1 VSLNSI
7 LPLLEFDLK
16 DAFAAPRHLPQGDR
30 GKRLAQPLAWVRE
43 AQSQKADR
51 METFAGKIAVVT
63 GGGSGMGRELVRQ
76 LAAEGASVAMCD
88 VSRQTMEETRALCVQ
103 DGPKPGVR
111 ITCHV
116 VDVSDEDQVA
126 RFRSEVAAEQQT
138 EKVHLLFN
146 NAGIGAGGSL
156 FTDSRANWEKTF
168 NVCWF
173 GVYYMTRA
181 FLPML
186 VKAEEGH
193 ITNTSSVNG
202 FFASIG
208 PNSPHTAYSAAKFA
222 VKGFTEAL
230 ITDLRVNAPHIKCSV
245 VMPGHIGTNIVA
257 NSRMV
262 LAGRDTPRLSD
273 LEVRRTRSRMRQQ
286 RVDDSAISDDD
297 IRARIQRQAQ
307 NFHDSAPV
315 TAAEAATIILD
326 AVKAGR
332 WRVLVGDDAHRL
344 DERVRADPEHAYDPD
359 FGAFD
364 TASEISASAPRFT

>member
-1 VSLNSI
+1 MKS
-7 LPLLEFDLK
+7 
-16 DAFAAPRHLPQGDR
+16 
-30 GKRLAQPLAWVRE
+30 
-43 AQSQKADR
+43 
-51 METFAGKIAVVT
+51 FAGKIAVVT

-88 VSRQTMEETRALCVQ
+88 VSRQTMDETRALCIE
-103 DGPKPGVR
+103 DGLKPGVR
-111 ITCHV
+111 ISCHV

-126 RFRSEVAAEQQT
+126 RFRNEVASEHQT

-286 RVDDSAISDDD
+286 GVDDSAISDDD
-297 IRARIQRQAQ
+297 IRERIHRQAQ
-307 NFHDSAPV
+307 NFHDRAPV
-315 TAAEAATIILD
+315 TAAEAAKIILD
-326 AVKAGR
+326 AVKAER
-332 WRVLVGDDAHRL
+332 WRVLVGEDAHKL
-344 DERVRADPEHAYDPD
+344 DARVRADPEHAYDPD

>member
-1 VSLNSI
+1 MKS
-7 LPLLEFDLK
+7 
-16 DAFAAPRHLPQGDR
+16 
-30 GKRLAQPLAWVRE
+30 
-43 AQSQKADR
+43 
-51 METFAGKIAVVT
+51 FAGKIAVVT

-88 VSRQTMEETRALCVQ
+88 VSRHSMEETRALCEA
-103 DGPKPGVR
+103 DGLRPGVR

-126 RFRSEVAAEQQT
+126 RFREEVAADHAT
-138 EKVHLLFN
+138 EAVHLLFN

-173 GVYYMTRA
+173 GVYFMTRG

-186 VKAEEGH
+186 VKADEGH

-202 FFASIG
+202 FYASLG

-230 ITDLRVNAPHIKCSV
+230 ITDLSVNAPHIKCSV

-286 RVDDSAISDDD
+286 GVDDAPLSDDD
-297 IRARIQRQAQ
+297 IRDRIQRQAQ
-307 NFHDSAPV
+307 NFHDRAPTSA
-315 TAAEAATIILD
+315 AAAAKIILD
-326 AVKAGR
+326 AVKAER
-332 WRVLVGDDAHRL
+332 WRVLVGDDARRL
-344 DERVRADPEHAYDPD
+344 DEKVRADPERAYDPD
-359 FGAFD
+359 FEANIAPSGL
-364 TASEISASAPRFT
+364 SASAPRFK

>member
-1 VSLNSI
+1 MKS
-7 LPLLEFDLK
+7 
-16 DAFAAPRHLPQGDR
+16 
-30 GKRLAQPLAWVRE
+30 
-43 AQSQKADR
+43 
-51 METFAGKIAVVT
+51 FAGRIAVVT

-88 VSRQTMEETRALCVQ
+88 VSRQAMDETRALCTQ
-103 DGPKPGVR
+103 DGLAPGVA

-116 VDVSDEDQVA
+116 VDVSDEAQVG
-126 RFRSEVAAEQQT
+126 RFREEVAADHAT
-138 EKVHLLFN
+138 DRVHLLFN

-173 GVYYMTRA
+173 GVYFMTRA

-186 VKAEEGH
+186 VKADEGH

-202 FFASIG
+202 FFASLG
-208 PNSPHTAYSAAKFA
+208 AGTPHTAYSAAKFA

-230 ITDLRVNAPHIKCSV
+230 ITDLRVNAPHVKCSV
-245 VMPGHIGTNIVA
+245 VMPGYIGTNIVA

-273 LEVRRTRSRMRQQ
+273 VEVRRARSRMRQQ
-286 RVDDSAISDDD
+286 GGDDAAIIDDD

-307 NFHDSAPV
+307 NFHDRAPT
-315 TAAEAATIILD
+315 TAAEAATIILG
-326 AVKAGR
+326 AVKAER

-344 DERVRADPEHAYDPD
+344 DARVRANPEAAYDPE
-359 FGAFD
+359 FGGLD
-364 TASEISASAPRFT
+364 SVTEISASAPRLT

>member
-1 VSLNSI
+1 
-7 LPLLEFDLK
+7 
-16 DAFAAPRHLPQGDR
+16 
-30 GKRLAQPLAWVRE
+30 
-43 AQSQKADR
+43 
-51 METFAGKIAVVT
+51 MENFAGKIAVVT

-88 VSRQTMEETRALCVQ
+88 VSRQTMEETKALCIE
-103 DGPKPGVR
+103 DGLISGVR

-116 VDVSDEDQVA
+116 VDVSDEEQVA
-126 RFRSEVAAEQQT
+126 GFRDEVAAEHGT
-138 EKVHLLFN
+138 DRIHLLFN

-186 VKAEEGH
+186 VRAEEGH

-202 FFASIG
+202 FWASIG
-208 PNSPHTAYSAAKFA
+208 PDAPHTAYSAAKFA

-245 VMPGHIGTNIVA
+245 VMPGYIGTNIVA

-273 LEVRRTRSRMRQQ
+273 VEVRRARSRMRQQ
-286 RVDDSAISDDD
+286 GADDSAVSDDD

-307 NFHDSAPV
+307 NFHDRAPT

-332 WRVLVGDDAHRL
+332 WRVLVGEDAHSL
-344 DERVRADPEHAYDPD
+344 DERVRANPERAYDPD
-359 FGAFD
+359 FGGLD
-364 TASEISASAPRFT
+364 TASDISASAPRFS

>member
-1 VSLNSI
+1 MKS
-7 LPLLEFDLK
+7 
-16 DAFAAPRHLPQGDR
+16 
-30 GKRLAQPLAWVRE
+30 
-43 AQSQKADR
+43 
-51 METFAGKIAVVT
+51 FAGKIAVVT

-88 VSRQTMEETRALCVQ
+88 VSRQSMDETKTLCDE
-103 DGPKPGVR
+103 DGLKPGVR

-126 RFRSEVAAEQQT
+126 RFRDEVAAEHAT
-138 EKVHLLFN
+138 DRIHLLFN

-202 FFASIG
+202 FWASLG
-208 PNSPHTAYSAAKFA
+208 PDAPHTAYSAAKFA

-245 VMPGHIGTNIVA
+245 VMPGYIGTNIVA

-273 LEVRRTRSRMRQQ
+273 LEVGRARSRMRQQ
-286 RVDDSAISDDD
+286 GVDDAAISDDD

-307 NFHDSAPV
+307 NFHDRAPT
-315 TAAEAATIILD
+315 TAAEAAKIILD

-332 WRVLVGDDAHRL
+332 WRVLVGEDAHGL
-344 DERVRADPEHAYDPD
+344 DERVRADPERAYDPD
-359 FGAFD
+359 FGGLD
-364 TASEISASAPRFT
+364 TAGGVSASAPRFS

>member
-1 VSLNSI
+1 MKS
-7 LPLLEFDLK
+7 
-16 DAFAAPRHLPQGDR
+16 FAH
-30 GKRLAQPLAWVRE
+30 
-43 AQSQKADR
+43 
-51 METFAGKIAVVT
+51 KIAVVT

-76 LAAEGASVAMCD
+76 LTAEGASVAMCD
-88 VSRQTMEETRALCVQ
+88 VSRQSMEETRAICEQQ
-103 DGPKPGVR
+103 DLAPGVA
-111 ITCHV
+111 ISCHV
-116 VDVSDEDQVA
+116 ADVSDEAQVA
-126 RFRSEVAAEQQT
+126 RFRDEVAAEHAT
-138 EKVHLLFN
+138 DTIHLLFN

-156 FTDSRANWEKTF
+156 FTDSQANWERTF

-173 GVYYMTRA
+173 GVYHMTRA

-186 VKAEEGH
+186 VRADEGH

-202 FFASIG
+202 FFASLG
-208 PNSPHTAYSAAKFA
+208 PASPHTAYSAAKFA

-286 RVDDSAISDDD
+286 GVDDAPLSDDD

-307 NFHDSAPV
+307 NFHDRAPT
-315 TAAEAATIILD
+315 TAAEAAKIILD
-326 AVKAGR
+326 AVKAER
-332 WRVLVGDDAHRL
+332 WRVLVGEDAHRL
-344 DERVRADPEHAYDPD
+344 DERVRADPERVYDPD
-359 FGAFD
+359 FGALE
-364 TASEISASAPRFT
+364 TAGEISASAPRFS

>member
-1 VSLNSI
+1 MKS
-7 LPLLEFDLK
+7 
-16 DAFAAPRHLPQGDR
+16 
-30 GKRLAQPLAWVRE
+30 
-43 AQSQKADR
+43 
-51 METFAGKIAVVT
+51 FAGKIAVVT

-88 VSRQTMEETRALCVQ
+88 VSRHSMDETKALCAQ
-103 DGPKPGVR
+103 DGLKSGVS

-116 VDVSDEDQVA
+116 VDVSDEEQVA
-126 RFRSEVAAEQQT
+126 RFRDEVAAEHAT
-138 EKVHLLFN
+138 DKIHLLFN

-173 GVYYMTRA
+173 GVYYMTRG

-208 PNSPHTAYSAAKFA
+208 PNAPHTAYSAAKFA

-245 VMPGHIGTNIVA
+245 VMPGYIGTNIVA

-262 LAGRDTPRLSD
+262 LSGRDTPRLSD
-273 LEVRRTRSRMRQQ
+273 IEVRRARSRMRQQ
-286 RVDDSAISDDD
+286 GVDDSAISDDD

-307 NFHDSAPV
+307 NFHDRAPT

-332 WRVLVGDDAHRL
+332 WRVLVGEDAHRL
-344 DERVRADPEHAYDPD
+344 DERVRAAPERAYDPD
-359 FGAFD
+359 FGGLD
-364 TASEISASAPRFT
+364 TIPEISASAPRLG

>member
-1 VSLNSI
+1 MKS
-7 LPLLEFDLK
+7 
-16 DAFAAPRHLPQGDR
+16 
-30 GKRLAQPLAWVRE
+30 
-43 AQSQKADR
+43 
-51 METFAGKIAVVT
+51 FAGKIAVVT

-88 VSRQTMEETRALCVQ
+88 VSRQSMEETRALCEQ
-103 DGPKPGVR
+103 DGLKPGVR
-111 ITCHV
+111 ITWHV
-116 VDVSDEDQVA
+116 VDVSDEQQVA
-126 RFRSEVAAEQQT
+126 RFRDEVAAEQAT
-138 EKVHLLFN
+138 DKIHLLFN

-230 ITDLRVNAPHIKCSV
+230 ITDLRVNAPHVKCSV

-286 RVDDSAISDDD
+286 GVDDSALSDDD
-297 IRARIQRQAQ
+297 IRARIARQAQ
-307 NFHDSAPV
+307 NFHDRAPT

-326 AVKAGR
+326 AVRDGR
-332 WRVLVGDDAHRL
+332 WRVLVGEDAHKL

-364 TASEISASAPRFT
+364 TATGISASAPRFS

>member
-1 VSLNSI
+1 
-7 LPLLEFDLK
+7 
-16 DAFAAPRHLPQGDR
+16 
-30 GKRLAQPLAWVRE
+30 
-43 AQSQKADR
+43 
-51 METFAGKIAVVT
+51 MEDFAGKIAVVT

-88 VSRQTMEETRALCVQ
+88 VSRQTMEETKALCAQ
-103 DGPKPGVR
+103 DGLKSGVR

-116 VDVSDEDQVA
+116 VDVSDEEQVA
-126 RFRSEVAAEQQT
+126 RFRDEVAADHGT
-138 EKVHLLFN
+138 DKIHLLFN

-156 FTDSRANWEKTF
+156 FTDSRANWERTF

-208 PNSPHTAYSAAKFA
+208 PNAPHTAYSAAKFA

-245 VMPGHIGTNIVA
+245 VMPGYIGTNIVA

-273 LEVRRTRSRMRQQ
+273 IEVRRARSRMRQQ
-286 RVDDSAISDDD
+286 GVDDSAISDDD

-307 NFHDSAPV
+307 NFHDRAPT
-315 TAAEAATIILD
+315 TAAEAAKIILD

-332 WRVLVGDDAHRL
+332 WRVLVGEDAHGL
-344 DERVRADPEHAYDPD
+344 DERVRANPERAYDPD
-359 FGAFD
+359 FGGLN
-364 TASEISASAPRFT
+364 TPSEISASAPRFS

>member
-1 VSLNSI
+1 MKS
-7 LPLLEFDLK
+7 
-16 DAFAAPRHLPQGDR
+16 
-30 GKRLAQPLAWVRE
+30 
-43 AQSQKADR
+43 
-51 METFAGKIAVVT
+51 FAGKIAVVT

-76 LAAEGASVAMCD
+76 LAAEGASVATCD
-88 VSRQTMEETRALCVQ
+88 VSRQSMDETRALCAE
-103 DGPKPGVR
+103 DGLKPGVR
-111 ITCHV
+111 ITAHV
-116 VDVSDEDQVA
+116 VDVSDEEQVS
-126 RFRSEVAAEQQT
+126 RFRDEVGAEHAT
-138 EKVHLLFN
+138 DHIHLLFN

-186 VKAEEGH
+186 VKADEGH

-208 PNSPHTAYSAAKFA
+208 AGAPHTAYSAAKFA

-245 VMPGHIGTNIVA
+245 VMPGYIGTNIVA

-262 LAGRDTPRLSD
+262 LAGRDTARLSD
-273 LEVRRTRSRMRQQ
+273 LEVRRARSRMRQQ
-286 RVDDSAISDDD
+286 GVDESAISDDD
-297 IRARIQRQAQ
+297 IRARVQRQAQ
-307 NFHDSAPV
+307 NFHDRAPT

-332 WRVLVGDDAHRL
+332 WRVLVGEDAHRL
-344 DERVRADPEHAYDPD
+344 DVRVRADPERAYDPD
-359 FGAFD
+359 FGGLD
-364 TASEISASAPRFT
+364 STTELSASAPRLS

>member
-1 VSLNSI
+1 MKS
-7 LPLLEFDLK
+7 
-16 DAFAAPRHLPQGDR
+16 
-30 GKRLAQPLAWVRE
+30 
-43 AQSQKADR
+43 
-51 METFAGKIAVVT
+51 FAGKIAVVT

-88 VSRQTMEETRALCVQ
+88 VSRQTMDETKALCAQ
-103 DGPKPGVR
+103 DGLKSGVL
-111 ITCHV
+111 ISCHV
-116 VDVSDEDQVA
+116 VDVSDEEQVA
-126 RFRSEVAAEQQT
+126 RFRDEVAAEHAT
-138 EKVHLLFN
+138 DKIHLLFN

-202 FFASIG
+202 FWASIG
-208 PNSPHTAYSAAKFA
+208 PDAPHTAYSAAKFA

-245 VMPGHIGTNIVA
+245 VMPGYIGTNIVA

-262 LAGRDTPRLSD
+262 LAGRDTQRLSD
-273 LEVRRTRSRMRQQ
+273 VEVRLRQQ
-286 RVDDSAISDDD
+286 GVDDSAIVDDD

-307 NFHDSAPV
+307 NFHDRAPT
-315 TAAEAATIILD
+315 TAVEAATIILD
-326 AVKAGR
+326 AVKTGR
-332 WRVLVGDDAHRL
+332 WRVLVGEDAHSL
-344 DERVRADPEHAYDPD
+344 DKSVRADPERAYDPD
-359 FGAFD
+359 FGGLD
-364 TASEISASAPRFT
+364 TAGEISAGAPRFS

>member
-1 VSLNSI
+1 MKS
-7 LPLLEFDLK
+7 
-16 DAFAAPRHLPQGDR
+16 
-30 GKRLAQPLAWVRE
+30 
-43 AQSQKADR
+43 
-51 METFAGKIAVVT
+51 FAGKIAVVT

-76 LAAEGASVAMCD
+76 LVAEGASVAMCD
-88 VSRQTMEETRALCVQ
+88 VSRQTMEETKALCVE
-103 DGPKPGVR
+103 DGLKSGVR

-116 VDVSDEDQVA
+116 VDVSDEEQVS
-126 RFRSEVAAEQQT
+126 RFRDEVAAEHGT
-138 EKVHLLFN
+138 DNIHLLFN

-181 FLPML
+181 FLQML

-208 PNSPHTAYSAAKFA
+208 PNTPHTAYSAAKFA

-230 ITDLRVNAPHIKCSV
+230 ITDLRVNAPHVTCSV
-245 VMPGHIGTNIVA
+245 VMPGYIGTNIVA

-273 LEVRRTRSRMRQQ
+273 VEVRRARSRLRQQ
-286 RVDDSAISDDD
+286 GVDESAIGDDD
-297 IRARIQRQAQ
+297 IRGRIQRQAQ
-307 NFHDSAPV
+307 NFHDRAPT

-332 WRVLVGDDAHRL
+332 WRVLVGEDAHQL
-344 DERVRADPEHAYDPD
+344 DGRVRANPERAYDPD
-359 FGAFD
+359 FGGLD
-364 TASEISASAPRFT
+364 TAGEISASAPRLS

>member
-1 VSLNSI
+1 MKS
-7 LPLLEFDLK
+7 
-16 DAFAAPRHLPQGDR
+16 
-30 GKRLAQPLAWVRE
+30 
-43 AQSQKADR
+43 
-51 METFAGKIAVVT
+51 FAGKIAVVT

-88 VSRQTMEETRALCVQ
+88 VSRQSMEETKALCVE
-103 DGPKPGVR
+103 GVR

-116 VDVSDEDQVA
+116 VDVSDEAQVA
-126 RFRSEVAAEQQT
+126 RFRDEVAADHAT
-138 EKVHLLFN
+138 DKIHLLFN

-181 FLPML
+181 LLPML

-208 PNSPHTAYSAAKFA
+208 PNAPHTAYSAAKFA

-245 VMPGHIGTNIVA
+245 VMPGHVGTNIVA

-273 LEVRRTRSRMRQQ
+273 IEVRRTRSRMRQQ
-286 RVDDSAISDDD
+286 GVDDSALSDDD

-307 NFHDSAPV
+307 NFHDRAPT
-315 TAAEAATIILD
+315 TAAEAAKIILD
-326 AVKAGR
+326 AVKAER
-332 WRVLVGDDAHRL
+332 WRVLVGADAKRL

-364 TASEISASAPRFT
+364 TASELSASAPRFS